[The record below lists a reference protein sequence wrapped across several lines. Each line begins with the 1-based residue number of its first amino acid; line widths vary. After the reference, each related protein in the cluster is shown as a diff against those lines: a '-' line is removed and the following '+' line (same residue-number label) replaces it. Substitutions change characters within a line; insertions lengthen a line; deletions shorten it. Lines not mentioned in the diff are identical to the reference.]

1 MSNKHKISLAEAKAM
16 TRKYRTELPHILAGK
31 YAGTNALLHHATIDR
46 SAIEEILRQ
55 PGCIS
60 LRIHLGMNT
69 RGEVTPI
76 FVGVDA
82 DGVEMLANEILMDD
96 TRRCPPN
103 CEPISTLQDD

>member
-46 SAIEEILRQ
+46 SAIDEILRQ
-55 PGCIS
+55 PGCVS

-69 RGEVTPI
+69 QGEVTPI

-82 DGVEMLANEILMDD
+82 DGVEMLGDEMLMDS
-96 TRRCPPN
+96 TKRCPPY
-103 CEPISTLQDD
+103 CDPPSPLQAD